1 MRYIAT
7 AQVSRTVRIFFAA
20 LFTALLLY
28 YHTSILSYTG
38 LTSASLQSETA
49 TIIQIPIPHKG
60 PSTSSGGDDSSIQ
73 QDASLPLTSAAPGS
87 GSSATVGD
95 DDDSLATTST
105 DAAASDDDGDDSAFN
120 EVKFAFQDDLT
131 GYRMPKLDVAK
142 LKQYSPHN
150 DHGTGQFAFATYLST
165 RNNSLHDPYFL
176 SAQQLVYR
184 LLWDPK
190 SRSAWHPVVV
200 FVAPFIPKEQRDLL
214 LAQGAIVRELELVPW
229 DPPAN
234 EDGSI
239 FPFARW
245 KDLFSKLNI
254 WAQTD
259 LARVVFLDLDA
270 FPVQNL
276 DGIFGEDVAPR
287 QKCRADLL
295 PPADQAHAAEICD
308 YVWAGHVA
316 FGTEMNVGVVVLEP
330 NKYMHARLL
339 RESQDTTKFDNK
351 MAEQAFLNYAFG
363 PEGPFPPTA
372 LGREWNGYY
381 PQEEEKDLL
390 KVVHEKLWIFGDN
403 TEWTKNIFR
412 NGWQEL
418 LELYESP
425 KFEFLRMQDGMVGVP
440 GSTTTATSS

>member
-1 MRYIAT
+1 M
-7 AQVSRTVRIFFAA
+7 RIFFAA

-38 LTSASLQSETA
+38 FTAGSQSETA
-49 TIIQIPIPHKG
+49 TIIQVPIPHKG
-60 PSTSSGGDDSSIQ
+60 PSTGDSI
-73 QDASLPLTSAAPGS
+73 QDASLPSTSSGPG
-87 GSSATVGD
+87 ATFGD
-95 DDDSLATTST
+95 STST
-105 DAAASDDDGDDSAFN
+105 TTDSSSSTSSQEDDSAFN

-131 GYRMPKLDVAK
+131 DYRMPQLDVAK
-142 LKQYSPHN
+142 LKQYKPHN

-254 WAQTD
+254 WGQTD
-259 LARVVFLDLDA
+259 FSRVVFLDLDA

-276 DGIFGEDVAPR
+276 DGIFADDVAPR
-287 QKCRADLL
+287 QKCKAELL
-295 PPADQAHAAEICD
+295 PPEDKSHEAEICD

-316 FGTEMNVGVVVLEP
+316 FGAEMNVGVVVLEP

-363 PEGPFPPTA
+363 AEGPFPPTA
-372 LGREWNGYY
+372 IGREWNGYY
-381 PQEEEKDLL
+381 PKEEEKDLL

-403 TEWTKNIFR
+403 NEWTKDIFK

-425 KFEFLRMQDGMVGVP
+425 KFEFLRMQDGIVGVP
-440 GSTTTATSS
+440 GTTSIS